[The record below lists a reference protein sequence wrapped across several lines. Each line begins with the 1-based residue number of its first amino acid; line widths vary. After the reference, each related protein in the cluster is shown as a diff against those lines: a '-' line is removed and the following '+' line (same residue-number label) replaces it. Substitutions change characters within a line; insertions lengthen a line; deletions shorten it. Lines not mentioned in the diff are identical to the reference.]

1 MFTYLREH
9 HYCSAS
15 ECVGNLGLSWRERA
29 LLALSSPLFLPSTS
43 QPVSSL
49 PPGGLSCLH
58 DFLNEEKKLYSYFS
72 AASSELKE
80 GRKEGTKTTKGHKR
94 WPCLRA
100 ASLACSRLLLLV
112 SFRVLI
118 PVKCFKLSKLVYNV
132 FPNHH

>member
-43 QPVSSL
+43 QPVSPL

-80 GRKEGTKTTKGHKR
+80 GRKEGRQQKATKGGPAFER
-94 WPCLRA
+94 P
-100 ASLACSRLLLLV
+100 
-112 SFRVLI
+112 
-118 PVKCFKLSKLVYNV
+118 LSHALGCY
-132 FPNHH
+132 FW